1 MSIIAAGTTTTTALS
16 STGNTDGTLQF
27 QVNGTTPSVT
37 LNTLGA
43 VGVGA
48 VPNFGTS
55 GQALV
60 SAGSTAAPT
69 WTTIAASQWTT
80 SGSNIS
86 YTTGQ
91 VQIGTGSAAAPALSV
106 AGDTNTGVFFPA
118 ADTIAFATAGSER
131 ARIASGGNFGIGTT
145 NPNSR
150 LDVDANVAANVPVIS
165 LTNSA
170 NWGWATSLDFR
181 TPLTDGGAV
190 GLAGRVSS
198 VFESSNNY
206 ALTLNTTASGTNAER
221 LRIGSAG
228 QLGIGGTNYG
238 TSGQVLTS
246 AGSGAAPTWATPS
259 AGAMTLISTATPS
272 GTSFVDF
279 TNLSTAYHYY
289 VLVGKDIFTSGNGF
303 TLQMVC
309 SIDNGASFISASNY
323 RVNGVDYDN
332 GALSSISGQPSSF
345 QLVTGIRTNFSASV
359 IANLFVNPNGS
370 NFCVNSTGQ
379 SSHNNSTGFMPGRA
393 LIGQLLANTTPVNAV
408 RVFVGGTTLSGT
420 FKLYGVA
427 A

>member
-69 WTTIAASQWTT
+69 WATIAASQWTT

-106 AGDTNTGVFFPA
+106 AGDTNTGVLFPA

-131 ARIASGGNFGIGTT
+131 ARITSGGGFGIGTT
-145 NPNSR
+145 NPNST

-181 TPLTDGGAV
+181 TPLTNGGAV

-228 QLGIGGTNYG
+228 QIGIGGTNYG

-246 AGSGAAPTWATPS
+246 AGSGAAPTWSTIS
-259 AGAMTLISTATPS
+259 AGNMSVFTANGASVPAGNAFLLSSTSSIPS
-272 GTSFVDF
+272 GWSFNG
-279 TNLSTAYHYY
+279 T
-289 VLVGKDIFTSGNGF
+289 GNGF
-303 TLQMVC
+303 T
-309 SIDNGASFISASNY
+309 IPA
-323 RVNGVDYDN
+323 
-332 GALSSISGQPSSF
+332 
-345 QLVTGIRTNFSASV
+345 
-359 IANLFVNPNGS
+359 
-370 NFCVNSTGQ
+370 GQ
-379 SSHNNSTGFMPGRA
+379 SWVGLINSRMFAGVFAAGGMTHND
-393 LIGQLLANTTPVNAV
+393 
-408 RVFVGGTTLSGT
+408 GGTTQRWMFNSGSLST
-420 FKLYGVA
+420 ASNIDQYLPMIMFRLY
-427 A
+427 